1 MNIKDIALLAETS
14 VATVSR
20 VINNE
25 DNVSPETKRRVL
37 EVIEA
42 TGYQPNMVGR
52 ALRSQ
57 KSRKVLVLLPS
68 IANPF
73 YSRVLEGV
81 ENRAR
86 AKGYDTIACIA
97 HRDAAVEAQYLD
109 LLKTKQVDGAI
120 SFTTAMPEE
129 KLQIISR
136 DYPYV
141 QCGARTHSS
150 KIPCV
155 CIDNVAA
162 TREAVSYFVQTGH
175 SRIAFINGA
184 FSRTYE
190 AEREQGYREGLSD
203 HQLPFR
209 EDYICCCDY
218 DVMGGYYACEKLMTL
233 AEPPTAIF
241 TSSDQTAAG
250 VCKYLLNHGKQPGK
264 DVDVIGFDGT
274 FLSDMCTPAISSVK
288 QPGYEMGKTAFDL
301 LYERISDPQAVVK
314 RITMLHTLIHKET
327 THPLPK
333 AKTKS
338 ALKGETS

>member
-37 EVIEA
+37 KVIET

-57 KSRKVLVLLPS
+57 KSGKILVLLPS

-97 HRDAAVEAQYLD
+97 HRDAAVEARYLD

-120 SFTTAMPEE
+120 SFTIATPEK
-129 KLQIISR
+129 KLQEISEN
-136 DYPYV
+136 YPYV
-141 QCGARTHSS
+141 QCGARTRSPN
-150 KIPCV
+150 IPCV

-162 TREAVSYFVQTGH
+162 VWEVVSYFVETGH
-175 SRIAFINGA
+175 TRIAFINGA

-190 AEREQGYREGLSD
+190 AEREQGYREALAAHD
-203 HQLPFR
+203 LPFR
-209 EDYICCCDY
+209 KEYICYCDY
-218 DVMGGYYACEKLMTL
+218 DAMGGYYACEKLMTM
-233 AEPPTAIF
+233 ADPPTAIF

-250 VCKYLLNHGKQPGK
+250 TCKYLLTHGKQPGK

-274 FLSDMCTPAISSVK
+274 FLSDMCTPAISAVE
-288 QPGYEMGKTAFDL
+288 QPGYDMGKTAFDL
-301 LYERISDPQAVVK
+301 LYERMSDPNCVVK
-314 RITMLHTLIHKET
+314 RITMLHTLVHKET
-327 THPLPK
+327 THSLPK
-333 AKTKS
+333 SKDKAATK
-338 ALKGETS
+338 GDTP

>member
-25 DNVSPETKRRVL
+25 DNVSSETKRRVL

-57 KSRKVLVLLPS
+57 KSQKILVLLPS

-86 AKGYDTIACIA
+86 AKGYDTIACVA
-97 HRDAAVEAQYLD
+97 HRDASVESRYLN

-120 SFTTAMPEE
+120 SFTIAMPED
-129 KLQIISR
+129 KLQIISNN
-136 DYPYV
+136 YPYV
-141 QCGARTHSS
+141 QCGAKTNNPN
-150 KIPCV
+150 IPCV

-162 TREAVSYFVQTGH
+162 VKEVISYFVQTGH
-175 SRIAFINGA
+175 TKIAFINGA
-184 FSRTYE
+184 FGRTYE
-190 AEREQGYREGLSD
+190 SEREQGYREALSANA
-203 HQLPFR
+203 LPFC
-209 EDYICCCDY
+209 EEYLITCDY
-218 DVMGGYYACEKLMTL
+218 DTMGGYYSCEKLL
-233 AEPPTAIF
+233 ALKTPPTAIF
-241 TSSDQTAAG
+241 TSCDQTAAG
-250 VCKYLLNHGKQPGK
+250 VCKYLLTHGKQPGK

-274 FLSDMCTPAISSVK
+274 FLADMCTPAISSIK
-288 QPGYEMGKTAFDL
+288 QPGYDMGKTAFDL
-301 LYERISDPQAVVK
+301 LYERISDPQSVAK
-314 RITMLHTLIHKET
+314 RITMLHTLVHKET
-327 THPLPK
+327 TRPLPS
-333 AKTKS
+333 ATTKPVPKEDS
-338 ALKGETS
+338 L